1 MITVTDLRKVY
12 RQGKKDVVALDGVTL
27 SVPKGSIHGIIGHS
41 GAGKST
47 LVRCLTLLDRP
58 TSGSVSID
66 GTELSSVKDSEIRAA
81 RRRIGMVFQHANLM
95 DSRTAAGNVAHPLE
109 LVKTPKDKIR
119 ARVTELLRLVGLE
132 GFENAYP
139 SQLSGGQ
146 RQRVG
151 IARALASD
159 PDVLLCDEPT
169 SALDP
174 ATTDEILDLIQD
186 LTKRLQLTVLIIT
199 HEMNVVKRVCDS
211 VSLLSRG
218 RIIEHGALA
227 EVARDLDG
235 RLAKAL
241 LPLPPS
247 APLPGARGPVLEILL
262 AGESA
267 KTPVLTALAR
277 HFDIDINVLAG
288 SVETLA
294 GQQFGHLRVQLADNA
309 DADAVLGYLHE
320 RGIGAKRVAPG
331 AALAEPE
338 FADVA
343 FTDAAFGGP
352 GVLDP
357 ALPGAALPRGEEGGK

>member
-12 RQGKKDVVALDGVTL
+12 RQGKKEVVALDGVTL

-66 GTELSSVKDSEIRAA
+66 GTELSSVKDSEIRTA

-109 LVKTPKDKIR
+109 LVKTPKEQTQAKV
-119 ARVTELLRLVGLE
+119 AGLLKLVGLE

-186 LTKRLQLTVLIIT
+186 LTTRLQLTVLIIT

-211 VSLLSRG
+211 VSLLFKG
-218 RIIEHGALA
+218 RIIEHGALQD
-227 EVARDLDG
+227 VAGDLESK
-235 RLAKAL
+235 LARAL

-247 APLPGARGPVLEILL
+247 ESLQGSLEDGPVLEILF
-262 AGESA
+262 AGDSA
-267 KTPVLTALAR
+267 KEPVITGVAR
-277 HFDIDINVLAG
+277 HFDIDLNVLAG
-288 SVETLA
+288 SVETLG
-294 GQQFGHLRVQLADNA
+294 GQQFGHLRVQLDRNA
-309 DADAVLGYLHE
+309 DIQAVLDYLNA
-320 RGIGAKRVAPG
+320 RGISAKRATPEAPVQS
-331 AALAEPE
+331 AAKVQNQAKVQYQ
-338 FADVA
+338 A
-343 FTDAAFGGP
+343 T
-352 GVLDP
+352 
-357 ALPGAALPRGEEGGK
+357 GEKK

>member
-12 RQGKKDVVALDGVTL
+12 RQGKKEVVALDGVTL
-27 SVPKGSIHGIIGHS
+27 AVPKGSIHGIIGHS

-109 LVKTPKDKIR
+109 LVKTPKETIR
-119 ARVTELLRLVGLE
+119 TRVAELLKLVGLE

-174 ATTDEILDLIQD
+174 ATTEEILDLIQD
-186 LTKRLQLTVLIIT
+186 LTTRLQLTVLIIT
-199 HEMNVVKRVCDS
+199 HEMNVVKRVCNS
-211 VSLLSRG
+211 VSLLAKG
-218 RIIEHGALA
+218 RIVEHGALQD
-227 EVARDLDG
+227 VAGEPDSK
-235 RLAKAL
+235 LARAL

-247 APLPGARGPVLEILL
+247 EPVHGALQGGPVVEIIFS
-262 AGESA
+262 GDRA
-267 KTPVLTALAR
+267 KEPVLTGVAR

-288 SVETLA
+288 SVETL
-294 GQQFGHLRVQLADNA
+294 GGEQFGHLRVQLAEDA
-309 DADAVLGYLHE
+309 DSDAVLHYLHE
-320 RGIGAKRVAPG
+320 RGISAKR
-331 AALAEPE
+331 
-338 FADVA
+338 
-343 FTDAAFGGP
+343 TTP
-352 GVLDP
+352 GVP
-357 ALPGAALPRGEEGGK
+357 ARNANAGGNS

>member
-12 RQGKKDVVALDGVTL
+12 QQGKKEVVALDGVTL

-109 LVKTPKDKIR
+109 LVKTPKEQIR
-119 ARVTELLRLVGLE
+119 AKVAQLLKLVGLE

-151 IARALASD
+151 IARALAAD

-199 HEMNVVKRVCDS
+199 HEMNVVKRVCGS
-211 VSLLSRG
+211 VSLLAKG
-218 RIIEHGALA
+218 RIVEHGALQD
-227 EVARDLDG
+227 VAGDLDSK
-235 RLAKAL
+235 LARAL
-241 LPLPPS
+241 LPLPAS
-247 APLPGARGPVLEILL
+247 EPLAGALQRGPVLEILFS
-262 AGESA
+262 GQSA
-267 KTPVLTALAR
+267 KEPVLTGVAR
-277 HFDIDINVLAG
+277 HFDIDLNVLAG
-288 SVETLA
+288 SVETL
-294 GQQFGHLRVQLADNA
+294 GGEQFGHLRVQLAEDA
-309 DADAVLGYLHE
+309 DADAVLDYLHQ
-320 RGIGAKRVAPG
+320 RGIGAKRSPAAAAPD
-331 AALAEPE
+331 PD
-338 FADVA
+338 FAHSA
-343 FTDAAFGGP
+343 PTAPASGEAGGNS
-352 GVLDP
+352 
-357 ALPGAALPRGEEGGK
+357 

>member
-12 RQGKKDVVALDGVTL
+12 RQGKKEVVALDGVSL

-58 TSGSVSID
+58 TSGSVNID

-109 LVKTPKDKIR
+109 LVKTPKEKVR
-119 ARVTELLRLVGLE
+119 TKVAELLKLVGLE

-186 LTKRLQLTVLIIT
+186 LTRRLQLTVLIIT
-199 HEMNVVKRVCDS
+199 HEMHVVKRVCGS
-211 VSLLSRG
+211 VSLLAKG
-218 RIIEHGALA
+218 RVVEA
-227 EVARDLDG
+227 G
-235 RLAKAL
+235 RLEDVAAELDSRLARAL
-241 LPLPPS
+241 LPLPAS
-247 APLPGARGPVLEILL
+247 ETIKGDLQNGPVLEILFS
-262 AGESA
+262 GDSA
-267 KTPVLTALAR
+267 KEPVLTSVAR
-277 HFDIDINVLAG
+277 HFDIDLNVLAG
-288 SVETLA
+288 SVETL
-294 GQQFGHLRVQLADNA
+294 GGHQFGHLRVQLADHA
-309 DADAVLGYLHE
+309 DYDAVLAYLHA
-320 RGIGAKRVAPG
+320 RGISAKAVSGDVRQSG
-331 AALAEPE
+331 QDE
-338 FADVA
+338 FAEISD
-343 FTDAAFGGP
+343 FAAETGDF
-352 GVLDP
+352 
-357 ALPGAALPRGEEGGK
+357 K

>member
-12 RQGKKDVVALDGVTL
+12 RQGKKEVVALDGVSL

-58 TSGSVSID
+58 TSGSVNID
-66 GTELSSVKDSEIRAA
+66 GTELSSVRDSEIRAA

-109 LVKTPKDKIR
+109 LVKTPKDQIR
-119 ARVTELLRLVGLE
+119 AKVAELLKLVGLE

-186 LTKRLQLTVLIIT
+186 LTRRLQLTVLIIT
-199 HEMNVVKRVCDS
+199 HEMHVVKRVCGS
-211 VSLLSRG
+211 VSLLAKG
-218 RIIEHGALA
+218 RVVEAGELA
-227 EVARDLDG
+227 EVAAELDSK
-235 RLAKAL
+235 LARAL
-241 LPLPPS
+241 LPLPASEPIK
-247 APLPGARGPVLEILL
+247 GALQAGPVLEILFS
-262 AGESA
+262 GERA
-267 KTPVLTALAR
+267 KEPVLTGVAR
-277 HFDIDINVLAG
+277 HFDIDLNVLAG
-288 SVETLA
+288 SVETLG
-294 GQQFGHLRVQLADNA
+294 GQQFGHLRVQLADNV
-309 DADAVLGYLHE
+309 DHGSVVEYLRD
-320 RGIGAKRVAPG
+320 RGISAKV
-331 AALAEPE
+331 
-338 FADVA
+338 V
-343 FTDAAFGGP
+343 DAAVVP
-352 GVLDP
+352 SDP
-357 ALPGAALPRGEEGGK
+357 DDFPSETPDFAAETGDLK

>member
-12 RQGKKDVVALDGVTL
+12 RQGKKEVVALDGVSL

-58 TSGSVSID
+58 TAGSVSID
-66 GTELSSVKDSEIRAA
+66 GTELSSVRDSEIRAA

-95 DSRTAAGNVAHPLE
+95 DARTAAGNVAHPLE

-119 ARVTELLRLVGLE
+119 ARVAELLSLVGLA

-151 IARALASD
+151 IARALAAD

-186 LTKRLQLTVLIIT
+186 LTTRLQLTVLIIT
-199 HEMNVVKRVCDS
+199 HEMHVVKRVCNS
-211 VSLLSRG
+211 VSLLAKG
-218 RIIEHGALA
+218 RIVEHGALE
-227 EVARDLDG
+227 EVAGNLES

-241 LPLPPS
+241 LPLPP
-247 APLPGARGPVLEILL
+247 AEPLKGALQGGPVLEILFS
-262 AGESA
+262 GESA
-267 KTPVLTALAR
+267 REPVLTGVAR
-277 HFDIDINVLAG
+277 HFDIDLNVLAG
-288 SVETLA
+288 SVETLG
-294 GQQFGHLRVQLADNA
+294 GQQFGHLRVQLAREA
-309 DADAVLGYLHE
+309 DREAVISYLTE
-320 RGIGAKRVAPG
+320 RGIAVKAAAPG
-331 AALAEPE
+331 DDE
-338 FADVA
+338 
-343 FTDAAFGGP
+343 P
-352 GVLDP
+352 GVVNQ
-357 ALPGAALPRGEEGGK
+357 AGELL

>member
-12 RQGKKDVVALDGVTL
+12 RQGKKEVVALDGVSL

-58 TSGSVSID
+58 TSGSVNID
-66 GTELSSVKDSEIRAA
+66 GTELSSVRDSEIRAA

-95 DSRTAAGNVAHPLE
+95 DSRTAAGNVAHPME
-109 LVKTPKDKIR
+109 LVKAPKDKIR
-119 ARVTELLRLVGLE
+119 AKVAELLKLVGLE

-186 LTKRLQLTVLIIT
+186 LTRRLQLTVLIIT
-199 HEMNVVKRVCDS
+199 HEMHVVKRVCGS
-211 VSLLSRG
+211 VSLLSKG
-218 RIIEHGALA
+218 RVIESGPLA
-227 EVARDLDG
+227 EVASDLDSK
-235 RLAKAL
+235 LARAL
-241 LPLPPS
+241 LPLPASEPIK
-247 APLPGARGPVLEILL
+247 GALQAGPVLEILFS
-262 AGESA
+262 GDGA
-267 KTPVLTALAR
+267 KEPVLTGVAR
-277 HFDIDINVLAG
+277 HFDIDLNVLAG
-288 SVETLA
+288 SVETLG
-294 GQQFGHLRVQLADNA
+294 GQQFGHLRVQLGDDADC
-309 DADAVLGYLHE
+309 DAVLGYLRS
-320 RGIGAKRVAPG
+320 RGISVKLAGSIANEAE
-331 AALAEPE
+331 LAE
-338 FADVA
+338 FAPAD
-343 FTDAAFGGP
+343 TDFAAETG
-352 GVLDP
+352 DS
-357 ALPGAALPRGEEGGK
+357 K

>member
-12 RQGKKDVVALDGVTL
+12 RQGKKEVVALDGVSL

-58 TSGSVSID
+58 TSGSVNID
-66 GTELSSVKDSEIRAA
+66 GTELSAVKDSEIRAA

-109 LVKTPKDKIR
+109 LVRTPKDKVR
-119 ARVTELLRLVGLE
+119 TKVAELLKLVGLE

-186 LTKRLQLTVLIIT
+186 LTRRLQLTVLIIT
-199 HEMNVVKRVCDS
+199 HEMHVVKRVCGS
-211 VSLLSRG
+211 VSLLAKG
-218 RIIEHGALA
+218 RVVEAGRLE
-227 EVARDLDG
+227 EVAAELDSK
-235 RLAKAL
+235 LARAL
-241 LPLPPS
+241 LPLPAS
-247 APLPGARGPVLEILL
+247 ETIKGDLQNGPVLEILFS
-262 AGESA
+262 GDSA
-267 KTPVLTALAR
+267 KEPVLTSVAR
-277 HFDIDINVLAG
+277 HFDIDLNVLAG
-288 SVETLA
+288 SVETL
-294 GQQFGHLRVQLADNA
+294 GGHQFGHLRVQLADHA
-309 DADAVLGYLHE
+309 DYDAVLAYLHD
-320 RGIGAKRVAPG
+320 RGISAKVASRHG
-331 AALAEPE
+331 RQSGQDE
-338 FADVA
+338 FAELSD
-343 FTDAAFGGP
+343 FGAETG
-352 GVLDP
+352 DF
-357 ALPGAALPRGEEGGK
+357 K

>member
-12 RQGKKDVVALDGVTL
+12 SQGKKEVVALAGVTL

-66 GTELSSVKDSEIRAA
+66 GTELSSVKDSEIRTA

-109 LVKTPKDKIR
+109 LVRTPKDR
-119 ARVTELLRLVGLE
+119 AQAKVAELLKLVGLE
-132 GFENAYP
+132 GLENAYP

-151 IARALASD
+151 IARALAAD

-186 LTKRLQLTVLIIT
+186 LTRRLQLTVLIIT

-211 VSLLSRG
+211 VSLLSKG
-218 RIIEHGALA
+218 RIVEHGALQD
-227 EVARDLDG
+227 VAGDLESK
-235 RLAKAL
+235 LARTL

-247 APLPGARGPVLEILL
+247 EPLPGSLEGGPMLEILFS
-262 AGESA
+262 GDSA
-267 KTPVLTALAR
+267 KEPVITGIAR
-277 HFDIDINVLAG
+277 HFDIDLNVLAG
-288 SVETLA
+288 SVETLG
-294 GQQFGHLRVQLADNA
+294 GQQFGHLRVQLAESA
-309 DADAVLGYLHE
+309 DLNGVLTYLQARGISAKLAGPHAAVLHRATLH
-320 RGIGAKRVAPG
+320 RA
-331 AALAEPE
+331 
-338 FADVA
+338 
-343 FTDAAFGGP
+343 T
-352 GVLDP
+352 
-357 ALPGAALPRGEEGGK
+357 GESK

>member
-12 RQGKKDVVALDGVTL
+12 RQGKKEVVALDGVTL

-66 GTELSSVKDSEIRAA
+66 GTELSSVRDSEIRAA

-109 LVKTPKDKIR
+109 LVKTPKDRIR
-119 ARVTELLRLVGLE
+119 SEVAELLSLVGLE

-151 IARALASD
+151 IARALAAD

-186 LTKRLQLTVLIIT
+186 LTRRLQLTVQIGRASCR
-199 HEMNVVKRVCDS
+199 ERV
-211 VSLLSRG
+211 L
-218 RIIEHGALA
+218 
-227 EVARDLDG
+227 
-235 RLAKAL
+235 
-241 LPLPPS
+241 
-247 APLPGARGPVLEILL
+247 
-262 AGESA
+262 
-267 KTPVLTALAR
+267 
-277 HFDIDINVLAG
+277 
-288 SVETLA
+288 
-294 GQQFGHLRVQLADNA
+294 
-309 DADAVLGYLHE
+309 
-320 RGIGAKRVAPG
+320 
-331 AALAEPE
+331 
-338 FADVA
+338 
-343 FTDAAFGGP
+343 
-352 GVLDP
+352 
-357 ALPGAALPRGEEGGK
+357 

>member
-12 RQGKKDVVALDGVTL
+12 QQGKKEVVALDGVTL

-109 LVKTPKDKIR
+109 LVKTPKDRIR
-119 ARVTELLRLVGLE
+119 VRVAELLKLVGLE

-199 HEMNVVKRVCDS
+199 HEMHVVKRVCAS
-211 VSLLSRG
+211 VSLLAKG
-218 RIIEHGALA
+218 RIVEHGALQD
-227 EVARDLDG
+227 VAADLDS
-235 RLAKAL
+235 RLARAL

-247 APLPGARGPVLEILL
+247 APLPDARGPVLEILL
-262 AGESA
+262 SGESA
-267 KTPVLTALAR
+267 KEPVLSRVAR
-277 HFDIDINVLAG
+277 RFDVDINVLAG

-294 GQQFGHLRVQLADNA
+294 GRQFGHLRVQLAEGA

-320 RGIGAKRVAPG
+320 RGIGAERAAPD
-331 AALAEPE
+331 AALPEPE
-338 FADVA
+338 FPEFD
-343 FTDAAFGGP
+343 FGDAA
-352 GVLDP
+352 VMDT
-357 ALPGAALPRGEEGGK
+357 ALPASVLPHGEEGRN

>member
-12 RQGKKDVVALDGVTL
+12 RQGKKEVVALDGVTL
-27 SVPKGSIHGIIGHS
+27 AVSKGSIHGIIGHS

-58 TSGSVSID
+58 TSGSVGID

-109 LVKTPKDKIR
+109 LVKTPKEQIR
-119 ARVTELLRLVGLE
+119 ARVAELLKLVGLE
-132 GFENAYP
+132 GFEDAYP

-174 ATTDEILDLIQD
+174 TTTDEILDLIQD
-186 LTKRLQLTVLIIT
+186 LTRRLQLTVLIIT
-199 HEMNVVKRVCDS
+199 HEMNVVKRICGS

-218 RIIEHGALA
+218 RIVEHGALRD
-227 EVARDLDG
+227 VAGKIDSQ
-235 RLAKAL
+235 LARAL

-247 APLPGARGPVLEILL
+247 EPLPGALERGPVLEILFS
-262 AGESA
+262 GDSA
-267 KTPVLTALAR
+267 KEPVLTGVAR
-277 HFDIDINVLAG
+277 RFDIDINVLAG
-288 SVETLA
+288 SVETL
-294 GQQFGHLRVQLADNA
+294 GGEQFGHLRVQLAENA
-309 DADAVLGYLHE
+309 DLEAVLAYLHG
-320 RGIGAKRVAPG
+320 RGIAAKVSAAAPAPAPDF
-331 AALAEPE
+331 AA
-338 FADVA
+338 
-343 FTDAAFGGP
+343 
-352 GVLDP
+352 
-357 ALPGAALPRGEEGGK
+357 AALPTSVPNGEQGGNS

>member
-12 RQGKKDVVALDGVTL
+12 RQGKKEVVALDGVTL

-66 GTELSSVKDSEIRAA
+66 GTELSSVKDSQIRAA

-109 LVKTPKDKIR
+109 LVGTPKDKIR
-119 ARVTELLRLVGLE
+119 AKVTELLSLVGLE
-132 GFENAYP
+132 GFEGAYP

-151 IARALASD
+151 IARALAAD

-186 LTKRLQLTVLIIT
+186 LTRRLKLTVLIIT

-211 VSLLSRG
+211 VSLLSKG
-218 RIIEHGALA
+218 RIIEHGAL
-227 EVARDLDG
+227 EDVAGDLES

-241 LPLPPS
+241 LPLPP
-247 APLPGARGPVLEILL
+247 AEPLKGALQGGPVLEILF
-262 AGESA
+262 AGDSA
-267 KTPVLTALAR
+267 KEPVLTGVAR
-277 HFDIDINVLAG
+277 HFDIDLNVLAG
-288 SVETLA
+288 SVETLG
-294 GQQFGHLRVQLADNA
+294 GQQFGHLRVQLAD
-309 DADAVLGYLHE
+309 DADAAAVLAYLHE
-320 RGIGAKRVAPG
+320 RGIGAKVA
-331 AALAEPE
+331 
-338 FADVA
+338 
-343 FTDAAFGGP
+343 
-352 GVLDP
+352 DP
-357 ALPGAALPRGEEGGK
+357 AAAVDDADINDITARNP